1 MRIVRVETFIK
12 DYKKLQS
19 DLQKRFIK
27 QLELF
32 KKDIKHPSLG
42 IKKIKGTG
50 GIFEGRVSRS
60 CRFTFHTE
68 GGLIIFRRISDHDKT
83 LKNP

>member
-1 MRIVRVETFIK
+1 MRIARTKTFIK
-12 DYKKLQS
+12 DYKKLTS
-19 DLQKRFIK
+19 ELQERFIK

-42 IKKIKGTG
+42 VKKIKGTG

-68 GGLIIFRRISDHDKT
+68 EDVVMFRRIGDHDKT